1 MVVGEGDGRAGEGG
15 AGLEGEG
22 EERRGLPELPAGR
35 EEEVKSMEKQKEKQK
50 LKAHLITKYMQIQSI
65 EHKMNS
71 NVFQTRLEFT

>member
-35 EEEVKSMEKQKEKQK
+35 EEEVKSVTEKQKTKEK
-50 LKAHLITKYMQIQSI
+50 LKAH
-65 EHKMNS
+65 
-71 NVFQTRLEFT
+71 